1 MPTPPRLFLDACIL
15 VTAANSPDGGSA
27 RLLSIAAEGKVK
39 LLATRIVMREAKNNI
54 IGLLGR
60 PLWIWFCRIIGPL
73 RISLSDPATSKEKA
87 EWAKLTAQKD
97 THVLTCAIK
106 GKADI
111 LISLDRRHIL
121 NQTVQ
126 KVFPLP
132 IMSPG
137 DFLQKYGFV
146 EPKPPNHGQDCPS
159 CTNPSDT
166 PLRHSRLLP
175 PSHLKWS
182 SRRNE

>member
-27 RLLSIAAEGKVK
+27 RLLNIATEGKVK
-39 LLATRIVMREAKNNI
+39 LLATRLVMHEAKNNI
-54 IGLLGR
+54 IDLLGR
-60 PLWIWFCRIIGPL
+60 PLWVWFCRIIGPL
-73 RISLSDPATSKEKA
+73 HLSLSDPATSKEKA
-87 EWAKLTAQKD
+87 EWLKVTAPKD
-97 THVLTCAIK
+97 THVLAGAIK

-121 NQTVQ
+121 NSTVQ
-126 KVFPLP
+126 KAFPLP

-146 EPKPPNHGQDCPS
+146 EPKPVDHHQKK
-159 CTNPSDT
+159 SD
-166 PLRHSRLLP
+166 
-175 PSHLKWS
+175 SHK
-182 SRRNE
+182 RGA

>member
-27 RLLSIAAEGKVK
+27 RLLNIAAEGKVK
-39 LLATRIVMREAKNNI
+39 LLSTRLVMHEAKVNI
-54 IGLLGR
+54 IALLGR
-60 PLWIWFCRIIGPL
+60 PLWVWFCRIIGPL
-73 RISLSDPATSKEKA
+73 RLSLSDSPTGKKKA
-87 EWAKLTAQKD
+87 EWAKITSPKD
-97 THVLTCAIK
+97 THVLAGAIK

-121 NQTVQ
+121 NPSVQ
-126 KVFPLP
+126 EAFPLP

-146 EPKPPNHGQDCPS
+146 EPKPDN
-159 CTNPSDT
+159 
-166 PLRHSRLLP
+166 RHP
-175 PSHLKWS
+175 KKS
-182 SRRNE
+182 SIQKGCL